1 MKISK
6 YLFTLYVTSILTLT
20 FSKVSNADW
29 YMSTAEPA
37 LTVRDYSDVSA
48 KKIGSIP
55 VNGKINVI
63 ERTNKKEF
71 ISGRTGE
78 WVKIEWDNSFGY
90 VFDSFLVPVEQ
101 TANSN
106 SANKTNSNK
115 LSEETPKFKDYP
127 VRSIYNGKPAKL
139 KMDDEFA
146 KMFKTR
152 LTEALSDN
160 PNFAGEYV
168 SATWGC
174 GTSCAMTSF
183 VNKKTGR
190 VLNEG
195 FGGEF
200 GPFIVDYKIDS
211 RLLVAQD
218 PILDKDQVET
228 GKYAAFFYVLDNDKL
243 ELVKTI
249 EIDKPDDIN
258 GDGLP
263 E

>member
-1 MKISK
+1 MKTSK
-6 YLFTLYVTSILTLT
+6 YLFLLCTTSILT
-20 FSKVSNADW
+20 FSTISNADW
-29 YMSTAEPA
+29 YMSTAEPT
-37 LTVRDYSDVSA
+37 LTVRDSSEVSA

-55 VNGKINVI
+55 VNGKVNII

-71 ISGRTGE
+71 ISGKTGE

-101 TANSN
+101 ATNGN
-106 SANKTNSNK
+106 SANKIKSNK
-115 LSEETPKFKDYP
+115 SSQEALKFKDYP
-127 VRSIYNGKPAKL
+127 VTSIYNGKPTKL
-139 KMDDEFA
+139 KMDDDFA

-160 PNFAGEYV
+160 PVFAGEYV

-183 VNKKTGR
+183 VNKRTGR

-200 GPFIVDYKIDS
+200 GPFIIDYKIDS
-211 RLLVAQD
+211 RLLVAQG

-228 GKYAAFFYVLDNDKL
+228 GKYAAFFYVLDKDKL